1 MGESHSITETWR
13 IPAGAVP
20 GICGNPCRA
29 GGRLCR
35 VAALNRCL
43 TLSGDAGLQP
53 GRTDPILMRI
63 ESKPPTVPTSRR
75 RDAASGSGSGP
86 DFSVGVS
93 EDQAAS
99 APAAARPMS
108 SVDGLFLLQEL
119 PDALAERRRA
129 VKRAGSLLDR
139 LDELRLALLTGNL
152 PMSQIAELQRVV
164 ASTRGTL
171 DDPRLLEV
179 LDEIELRARV
189 ELAKLAPAS

>member
-1 MGESHSITETWR
+1 
-13 IPAGAVP
+13 
-20 GICGNPCRA
+20 
-29 GGRLCR
+29 
-35 VAALNRCL
+35 
-43 TLSGDAGLQP
+43 
-53 GRTDPILMRI
+53 MRI
-63 ESKPPTVPTSRR
+63 ESKPPTVPASRR
-75 RDAASGSGSGP
+75 RDAASGPGSGP
-86 DFSVGVS
+86 EFSVGVS

-152 PMSQIAELQRVV
+152 PMSQIAELQQVV

-189 ELAKLAPAS
+189 ELAKLTPAS

>member
-1 MGESHSITETWR
+1 
-13 IPAGAVP
+13 
-20 GICGNPCRA
+20 
-29 GGRLCR
+29 
-35 VAALNRCL
+35 
-43 TLSGDAGLQP
+43 
-53 GRTDPILMRI
+53 MRI

-189 ELAKLAPAS
+189 ELAKLTPAS